1 MLVLQIVL
9 FKEPIPGK
17 DAVKA
22 KRNIAQRLLD
32 RFVYKYFARNVLYE
46 LQMRARSEAADF
58 IQAEMPHAQI
68 FMTHRDII
76 RFAVKNAAEDG
87 LYLEFGVATGN
98 TLNEIANAAPAA
110 KIVYGFDSFE
120 GLPGDWSG
128 HVETAGAFK
137 QNGFPKVPSNA
148 TLVPGLF
155 SDTLPSFVIKN
166 DGPVSFVH
174 IDCDLYSSTATILNN
189 IGARFQAG
197 TMVLFDEYFNYP
209 GWRLHE
215 HKAWVEFS
223 EKTDTK
229 YTYIGFT
236 ALDGRVLVRID

>member
-1 MLVLQIVL
+1 MLVSQ
-9 FKEPIPGK
+9 FSAPTEPFPGK

-22 KRNIAQRLLD
+22 KKNIAQRLLD
-32 RFVYKYFARNVLYE
+32 RFFYKFYARNLLYE
-46 LQMRARSEAADF
+46 LQIRARSEAADF
-58 IQAEMPHAQI
+58 IQVEMPHAQI

-76 RFAVKNAAEDG
+76 RFAVENAAEDG
-87 LYLEFGVATGN
+87 LYMEFGVATGN
-98 TLNEIANAAPAA
+98 TLGEIAKSAPVE
-110 KIVYGFDSFE
+110 KIVYGFDSFQ

-128 HVETAGAFK
+128 HIETAGAFK
-137 QNGFPKVPSNA
+137 QNPFPKVPSNA

-155 SDTLPSFVIKN
+155 SDTLPSFITNN

-189 IGARFQAG
+189 IGSRFQAG

-209 GWRLHE
+209 GWKLHE

-223 EKTDTK
+223 EKTGTQ

>member
-1 MLVLQIVL
+1 
-9 FKEPIPGK
+9 
-17 DAVKA
+17 VKA
-22 KRNIAQRLLD
+22 KKNVAQRLLD
-32 RFVYKYFARNVLYE
+32 RFFYKYYARNLLYE
-46 LQMRARSEAADF
+46 LQMRARSEAANF
-58 IQAEMPHAQI
+58 IQAEMPRAQI

-76 RFAVKNAAEDG
+76 RFAVENSAADG

-98 TLNEIANAAPAA
+98 TLGEIANSAPAQ
-110 KIVYGFDSFE
+110 KIVYGFDSFK
-120 GLPGDWSG
+120 GLPGHWSG

-137 QNGFPKVPSNA
+137 QTRLPQVPSNA

-155 SDTLPSFVIKN
+155 SDTVPSFITENK
-166 DGPVSFVH
+166 GPVSFVH

-189 IGARFQAG
+189 IGSRFQPG

-209 GWRLHE
+209 GWKLHE
-215 HKAWVEFS
+215 HKAWVEFA
-223 EKTDTK
+223 EKTGTQ

>member
-1 MLVLQIVL
+1 M
-9 FKEPIPGK
+9 
-17 DAVKA
+17 KA
-22 KRNIAQRLLD
+22 KRNTAQRLLD
-32 RFVYKYFARNVLYE
+32 RFFYKYFARNVLYE

-58 IQAEMPHAQI
+58 VQAEMPNAQI
-68 FMTHRDII
+68 FVTHRDII
-76 RFAVKNAAEDG
+76 RFAVENAAEDG

-98 TLNEIANAAPAA
+98 TLSEIANSAPAG

-137 QNGFPKVPSNA
+137 QKRFPKIPSNA

-155 SDTLPSFVIKN
+155 VETLPSFVTEN

-189 IGARFQAG
+189 IGSRFQAG
-197 TMVLFDEYFNYP
+197 TFILFDEYFNYP
-209 GWRLHE
+209 GWKLHE
-215 HKAWVEFS
+215 HKAWLEYS
-223 EKTDTK
+223 EKTGTQF
-229 YTYIGFT
+229 TYIGFT

>member
-1 MLVLQIVL
+1 M
-9 FKEPIPGK
+9 
-17 DAVKA
+17 KA

-68 FMTHRDII
+68 FVTHRDII
-76 RFAVKNAAEDG
+76 RFAVENAAKDG

-98 TLNEIANAAPAA
+98 TLSEIANSAPGG

-137 QNGFPKVPSNA
+137 QNRFPKVPSNA

-155 SDTLPSFVIKN
+155 SDTLPTFIAKN
-166 DGPVSFVH
+166 EGPISFVH

-189 IGARFQAG
+189 IGVRFQPG
-197 TMVLFDEYFNYP
+197 TIILFDEYFNYP
-209 GWRLHE
+209 GWKLHE
-215 HKAWVEFS
+215 HKAWVEYS
-223 EKTDTK
+223 KKTGTQ